1 MGGSEYKG
9 AVTILPD
16 GRVYTGQHENG
27 APEGQKLYAKIQK
40 QTKKENETIGLAAKV
55 KPMQGRT
62 GALFARIVN
71 EGLSLAATT
80 TIAQSENITHLQLVR
95 CATKSCSSSNF

>member
-9 AVTILPD
+9 SITILSD

-27 APEGQKLYAKIQK
+27 APENQKLYAKIQK
-40 QTKKENETIGLAAKV
+40 PSEKGLAAKV
-55 KPMQGRT
+55 KPMQDRT
-62 GALFARIVN
+62 GALFAKIVN
-71 EGLSLAATT
+71 EGLSLAAAT

-95 CATKSCSSSNF
+95 LFVIFVCP